1 MLKIVTI
8 GGGATGKAG
17 HPKDTILIDR
27 EIKRLSGKK
36 KPKLLFIPTA
46 SMDAEGYI
54 LALQRHFGRRLGCKL
69 DTLLLYRH
77 RPSKHII
84 RKKIFS
90 ADIIYVGGGNTFKM
104 MCLWRKLGID
114 ALLKQAAAKG
124 IVLSGLSAG
133 AICWFRQGNSDSRL
147 YSSGSKQLIRVTG
160 LDLIPTLVC
169 PHYDSEK
176 RRKPALKR
184 MMKKMSGI
192 ALALQDCTALE
203 VVGDRCRILSTRKRS
218 NAYKVYWKRG
228 KFYHEKLTPW
238 KFIPLSRFLVK

>member
-1 MLKIVTI
+1 MLKIVAI
-8 GGGATGKAG
+8 GGGAIGRAR

-27 EIKRLSGKK
+27 EIKRLPGKK

-46 SMDAEGYI
+46 SLDDEKYVAAI
-54 LALQRHFGRRLGCKL
+54 QRHFGRRLGCKM
-69 DTLLLYRH
+69 DTLRLYKG
-77 RPSKHII
+77 RPSKRII

-114 ALLKQAAAKG
+114 TLLKQAAAKG

-133 AICWFRQGNSDSRL
+133 AICWFKQGNSDSRL
-147 YSSGSKQLIRVTG
+147 YSSGSKKLIKVTG
-160 LDLIPTLVC
+160 LGLIPTLVC

-176 RRKPALKR
+176 RRKPALKK
-184 MMKKMSGI
+184 MMKNMSGI

-203 VVGDRCRILSTRKRS
+203 VVGDKCRILSTRKKS

-228 KFYHEKLTPW
+228 KFYHTKL
-238 KFIPLSRFLVK
+238 KKNRFFLISELVRR